1 MADTIIHYLQIYQ
14 LPAIFAGS
22 FFFGETVVISA
33 AFLAGQHLWSVWN
46 VFWICFLGT
55 VISDTLWFI
64 LGKKFT
70 TKIEEHEKH
79 GSRYRKVV
87 AKINKYVGNRI
98 FLALLF
104 IKFLYGTRILTI
116 FYISAR
122 KVSFWK
128 FTLFNSLGT
137 VIWLSIIIGA
147 GYLAGKGTA
156 NYLAS
161 ITDIK
166 YVALALVAFIL
177 LFRVI
182 DSWTE
187 KKVFD
192 E

>member
-1 MADTIIHYLQIYQ
+1 MTDTIIHYLQMYQ

-33 AFLAGQHLWSVWN
+33 AFLAGQHFWSVYN

-55 VISDTLWFI
+55 VVSDTLWFI
-64 LGKKFT
+64 LGRKFT
-70 TKIEEHEKH
+70 TKIEQHEKH

-128 FTLFNSLGT
+128 FTFFNSLGT
-137 VIWLSIIIGA
+137 IIWLVVIIGA

-156 NYLAS
+156 TYLGS
-161 ITDIK
+161 LTDIK
-166 YVALALVAFIL
+166 YVAVALVAFIL

>member
-1 MADTIIHYLQIYQ
+1 MGDIIIHYLQVYQ

-22 FFFGETVVISA
+22 FFFGETVVISS
-33 AFLAGQHLWSVWN
+33 AFLAGQNLWSVWN

-55 VISDTLWFI
+55 IISDTLWFV
-64 LGKKFT
+64 LGKNFNA
-70 TKIEEHEKH
+70 KIESHEKH
-79 GSRYRKVV
+79 GSRYRKVI
-87 AKINKYVGNRI
+87 AKVNKYVGGRI

-137 VIWLSIIIGA
+137 IIWLVVIIGA

-156 NYLAS
+156 NYLGS
-161 ITDIK
+161 LSQVK

-182 DSWTE
+182 DKWTE

>member
-1 MADTIIHYLQIYQ
+1 MTDAIIHYLQVYQ

-33 AFLAGQHLWSVWN
+33 AFLAGQHFWSVWN

-55 VISDTLWFI
+55 VISDTLWFV
-64 LGKKFT
+64 LGRRMT
-70 TKIEEHEKH
+70 TKIEQHEKH
-79 GSRYRKVV
+79 GSRYKKVV
-87 AKINKYVGNRI
+87 AKINKYVGNRV

-116 FYISAR
+116 FYISSR
-122 KVSFWK
+122 KVSFLK

-137 VIWLSIIIGA
+137 IIWLTIIVGA
-147 GYLAGKGTA
+147 GFLAGKGTA
-156 NYLAS
+156 NYLGS
-161 ITDIK
+161 IKDIK
-166 YVALALVAFIL
+166 YIALALVAFIL
-177 LFRVI
+177 LFRVV

>member
-1 MADTIIHYLQIYQ
+1 MGDVIINYLQAYQ

-33 AFLAGQHLWSVWN
+33 AFLAGQKLWSVYN
-46 VFWICFLGT
+46 VFWLCFLGT
-55 VISDTLWFI
+55 IISDSMWFF
-64 LGKKFT
+64 LGKKFEQ
-70 TKIEEHEKH
+70 KIDKHEKH
-79 GSRYRKVV
+79 GSRYKKVI
-87 AKINKYVGNRI
+87 AKINRIVGDRI

-116 FYISAR
+116 FYITTR

-128 FTLFNSLGT
+128 FTIFNSIGT
-137 VIWLSIIIGA
+137 TIWLVVIIGA

-156 NYLAS
+156 NYLGS
-161 ITDIK
+161 LSQIK
-166 YVALALVAFIL
+166 YVALALVIFIL

-182 DSWTE
+182 DKWTE

-192 E
+192 K